1 VIRILLTL
9 SAIFLSAECASMEIS
24 RVAGCTGDVLRLRGD
39 IVEGDYV
46 RFRSY
51 FSAQR
56 KVIGIDL
63 SSKGGNLYEGFR
75 IAIFTR
81 QKRLTTYVS
90 GECDSACAFIFLAS
104 RKRYVSES
112 ATIGVHSVA
121 NTHGGEDIKTIR
133 DTIYLARLSAKLGI
147 PLSTIGR
154 MVTTPAR
161 KISFLNEGDLSALKA
176 IVRDPFE
183 GIVGEKSS
191 PQNCSTNQTEAASN
205 LKRSAPEAAN
215 SLAVE

>member
-1 VIRILLTL
+1 
-9 SAIFLSAECASMEIS
+9 MEIS

-75 IAIFTR
+75 IANFTR
-81 QKRLTTYVS
+81 QKGLTTYVS
-90 GECDSACAFIFLAS
+90 GECDSACAFIFLVS
-104 RKRYVSES
+104 RKRYVSEG

-121 NTHGGEDIKTIR
+121 NRHGGEDIKTMR

-154 MVTTPAR
+154 MVATPPGR
-161 KISFLNEGDLSALKA
+161 ISLLNESDLSALKA
-176 IVRDPFE
+176 IIRAPFE
-183 GIVGEKSS
+183 GIVGDKGS
-191 PQNCSTNQTEAASN
+191 PPNCGTHQTKAASN
-205 LKRSAPEAAN
+205 LEQSVPEAAN
-215 SLAVE
+215 SVAAD

>member
-1 VIRILLTL
+1 MIRTLLTL
-9 SAIFLSAECASMEIS
+9 SAIFLSADCASMEIS
-24 RVAGCTGDVLRLRGD
+24 RVAGCSGDVLRLRGD
-39 IVEGDYV
+39 IEEGDYI
-46 RFRSY
+46 RFRSH

-56 KVIGIDL
+56 RVLGVDL
-63 SSKGGNLYEGFR
+63 SSKGGKLDEGFQ

-112 ATIGVHSVA
+112 ATIGVHSVS
-121 NTHGGEDIKTIR
+121 NGHGGEDVKTIR

-154 MVTTPAR
+154 MVTTPAG
-161 KISFLNEGDLSALKA
+161 KISFLNEDDLLTLKA

-183 GIVGEKSS
+183 GIVGEKNS
-191 PQNCSTNQTEAASN
+191 PENCSTNQTKAASN
-205 LKRSAPEAAN
+205 LKQSAPKAA
-215 SLAVE
+215 SHSTTD

>member
-39 IVEGDYV
+39 ITQGDYV

-56 KVIGIDL
+56 KIIGIDL

-75 IAIFTR
+75 IAILAR
-81 QKRLTTYVS
+81 QKGLTTYVS

-112 ATIGVHSVA
+112 AAIGVHSVA
-121 NTHGGEDIKTIR
+121 NSHGGEDIKTIR

-154 MVTTPAR
+154 MVTTPAG
-161 KISFLNEGDLSALKA
+161 KISFLNEGDLSALKV

-183 GIVGEKSS
+183 SIVGEKGP
-191 PQNCSTNQTEAASN
+191 PQNCGGHQTRAASN
-205 LKRSAPEAAN
+205 LEQSAPEAAN
-215 SLAVE
+215 SVAAD

>member
-1 VIRILLTL
+1 MIRTLLTL
-9 SAIFLSAECASMEIS
+9 SAIFLSADCASMEIS
-24 RVAGCTGDVLRLRGD
+24 RVAGCSGDVLRLRGD
-39 IVEGDYV
+39 IEEGDYI
-46 RFRSY
+46 RFRSH

-56 KVIGIDL
+56 RVLGIDL
-63 SSKGGNLYEGFR
+63 SSKGGKLDEGFQ

-104 RKRYVSES
+104 RRRYVSES
-112 ATIGVHSVA
+112 ATIGVHSVS
-121 NTHGGEDIKTIR
+121 NGHGGEDVKTIR

-154 MVTTPAR
+154 MVTTPAG
-161 KISFLNEGDLSALKA
+161 KISFLNEDDLLALKA

-183 GIVGEKSS
+183 GIVGEKNS
-191 PQNCSTNQTEAASN
+191 PENCSTNQTKSASN
-205 LKRSAPEAAN
+205 LKQSAPKAI
-215 SLAVE
+215 SHSTTD

>member
-1 VIRILLTL
+1 
-9 SAIFLSAECASMEIS
+9 MEIS
-24 RVAGCTGDVLRLRGD
+24 RASGCTGDVLRLRGD

-56 KVIGIDL
+56 KITGIDL

-81 QKRLTTYVS
+81 QKGLTTYVS

-104 RKRYVSES
+104 RKRYISER

-121 NTHGGEDIKTIR
+121 NSHGGEDSKTIR

-154 MVTTPAR
+154 MVATPAG
-161 KISFLNEGDLSALKA
+161 KISFLSEGDLSALKVV
-176 IVRDPFE
+176 VRDPFE
-183 GIVGEKSS
+183 DRVGEKSS
-191 PQNCSTNQTEAASN
+191 PQDCSSNQTTAASDLEQSASEAAS
-205 LKRSAPEAAN
+205 SVAAD
-215 SLAVE
+215 